1 MYMYMYTRYNDILY
15 MYTGMYMS
23 SIIISGSTIIH
34 TYVYIYIYI
43 CTGVCVYTYTHIY
56 IYYTYM

>member
-34 TYVYIYIYI
+34 TYIYIYI
-43 CTGVCVYTYTHIY
+43 CTGVCVYIYIYIY